1 MIYLMSSKGSL
12 FFHDYQ
18 GTTKST
24 SQLFPLFDQ
33 KGLASLSDSRVHDIL
48 EGSFSRLHSTLSLT
62 LTHLSYFYLIMYI
75 MVKNPSSFFATTP
88 VS

>member
-1 MIYLMSSKGSL
+1 MFRLVSSKGSL

-33 KGLASLSDSRVHDIL
+33 KGLAGLSDIRVHDIL
-48 EGSFSRLHSTLSLT
+48 EGSFSHLHSALSLT
-62 LTHLSYFYLIMYI
+62 LKHLSYFYLIMYI
-75 MVKNPSSFFATTP
+75 IVKKPSSFFATTP